1 MVTGVCE
8 LNSKTGLKSFV
19 FLEPIV
25 CTKCED
31 AGGALVNTT
40 VDAGG
45 ALVDT
50 TVVWSHFLQCLGVPI
65 GACYRSPLP
74 SWLPHVSS
82 AALCTLPEPSVPVSQ
97 PPVPTEEGKGFFF
110 SLKKSLFFYPS
121 GCSHYDRMVENGIC
135 QFLSV

>member
-1 MVTGVCE
+1 MFE
-8 LNSKTGLKSFV
+8 LNSKTAKTGLKSFA

-97 PPVPTEEGKGFFF
+97 PPVPTEEGKCFFSL
-110 SLKKSLFFYPS
+110 SLKKSLFLP
-121 GCSHYDRMVENGIC
+121 
-135 QFLSV
+135 

>member
-8 LNSKTGLKSFV
+8 LNSKTAKTGLKSFA

-82 AALCTLPEPSVPVSQ
+82 VALCTARTFRPCFPTPSA
-97 PPVPTEEGKGFFF
+97 
-110 SLKKSLFFYPS
+110 
-121 GCSHYDRMVENGIC
+121 H
-135 QFLSV
+135 